1 MTAAL
6 HKALKQMQTAKGM
19 RWSEL
24 FVMSSGGDVRSQCQR
39 SENTKECGDKRSAM
53 SLR

>member
-6 HKALKQMQTAKGM
+6 RKALKHKKTAEGM

-24 FVMSSGGDVRSQCQR
+24 FVMSSSADVRSQCQR
-39 SENTKECGDKRSAM
+39 SENTKEYGDKRSAM